1 MAFFVAFGLALQQ
14 FRVKIYSMSQ
24 VKEDLIC
31 EIIRLS
37 QTNLLDKKCADMNF
51 EAQEQIA
58 VDWVR
63 QNAADYRTDFQSR
76 LKVFSA
82 SKLGEIL
89 KTLSNSGKDLSD
101 ILEGL
106 EPSTAR

>member
-1 MAFFVAFGLALQQ
+1 
-14 FRVKIYSMSQ
+14 MSQ

-37 QTNLLDKKCADMNF
+37 QTNLLDKKRADMNF

-89 KTLSNSGKDLSD
+89 KTLSNSGKDLND